1 MTILEELK
9 HRLSRLADFVM
20 AAFLAVIFITFL
32 LQIFARYAP
41 NLAFLVPID
50 GLAAWLSAIEPIGW
64 TVNLI
69 SLLWVWLIFVGC
81 AFGISEKEHVVFDVF
96 LQAMPPRL
104 NLMLSLVVAAILVF
118 AMVYAF
124 LPTWDAVFDSRLME
138 LKKIQTL
145 RVPLT
150 GDKIPIKWL
159 FAPFIIMMLALTVRY
174 TVSVCK
180 LARQFKHVDS
190 PIEEE
195 IR

>member
-1 MTILEELK
+1 MLEQFRL
-9 HRLSRLADFVM
+9 RLSRLTEFSM
-20 AAFLAVIFITFL
+20 AALLAVIFITFL

-41 NLAFLVPID
+41 NLAFLVPIERF
-50 GLAAWLSAIEPIGW
+50 AVWLGGVEPIGW

-69 SLLWVWLIFVGC
+69 SLLWVWLIFIGC
-81 AFGISEKEHVVFDVF
+81 AFAISEKEHVVFDVF
-96 LQAMPPRL
+96 VQAMPPQLRL
-104 NLMLSLVVAAILVF
+104 ILRATVYVIIVC
-118 AMVYAF
+118 AMMYAF
-124 LPTWDAVFDSRLME
+124 LPTWDAVFGSRLME

-145 RVPLT
+145 RVPVT

>member
-1 MTILEELK
+1 LTILEELK

-20 AAFLAVIFITFL
+20 AALLAVIFITFL

-81 AFGISEKEHVVFDVF
+81 AFGISEREHVVFDVF

-118 AMVYAF
+118 CHGLRFPAHMGCRF
-124 LPTWDAVFDSRLME
+124 WQPPDGIKKNSNTSGSFDWR
-138 LKKIQTL
+138 
-145 RVPLT
+145 
-150 GDKIPIKWL
+150 
-159 FAPFIIMMLALTVRY
+159 
-174 TVSVCK
+174 
-180 LARQFKHVDS
+180 
-190 PIEEE
+190 
-195 IR
+195 

>member
-104 NLMLSLVVAAILVF
+104 SLILSLVVAAILVF

-124 LPTWDAVFDSRLME
+124 LPTWDAIFGSRLME
-138 LKKIQTL
+138 LKK
-145 RVPLT
+145 
-150 GDKIPIKWL
+150 
-159 FAPFIIMMLALTVRY
+159 
-174 TVSVCK
+174 
-180 LARQFKHVDS
+180 FKRF
-190 PIEEE
+190 EFL
-195 IR
+195 